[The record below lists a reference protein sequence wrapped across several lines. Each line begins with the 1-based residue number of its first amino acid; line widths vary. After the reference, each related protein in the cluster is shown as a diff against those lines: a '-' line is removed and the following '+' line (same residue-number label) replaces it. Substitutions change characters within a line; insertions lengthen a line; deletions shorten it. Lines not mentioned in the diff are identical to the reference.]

1 MRRDASQFSGIP
13 RPWRGQTL
21 YRPLQGERLRSRSNG
36 HVCGKPR
43 GRRRFRR
50 PSARSPSAATRRVGG
65 LGPAVTA
72 VGTASR
78 LRRAGRSGHA
88 CRLGDG
94 TRAGGSRG
102 KSLPSAGCATKS
114 RARETTG
121 GRWVDVV
128 SRRSARSQSA
138 LDSGLRC
145 RARNR
150 QRSGLDGGRPAANAT
165 MSVSNRPRVVQAG
178 EQDSRQAD
186 LFNLPTRDNRRKRED
201 AEDSSSHRPHQR
213 QYILLSTGKPRITL
227 FSHV

>member
-1 MRRDASQFSGIP
+1 MPRSSAAYRALARANAAPITSRGATQISIKRTRLWETPWAAQVSTAVSEESQ
-13 RPWRGQTL
+13 RGDSQSQ
-21 YRPLQGERLRSRSNG
+21 RAGARS
-36 HVCGKPR
+36 H
-43 GRRRFRR
+43 GRR
-50 PSARSPSAATRRVGG
+50 
-65 LGPAVTA
+65 
-72 VGTASR
+72 TASR

-121 GRWVDVV
+121 GRWEDVV

-138 LDSGLRC
+138 SDSGLRC

-150 QRSGLDGGRPAANAT
+150 PRSGLDGGRPAANAT

-186 LFNLPTRDNRRKRED
+186 LFDLPTRDHRRKRKD
-201 AEDSSSHRPHQR
+201 AVVLELYSER
-213 QYILLSTGKPRITL
+213 GK
-227 FSHV
+227 